1 VNVPVTAVFSFVRLY
16 LLPETEKELSCDTE
30 CAWNSYL
37 LKTML
42 LKGYS
47 CSQKLS
53 QLSTNKTECSWNS
66 YPVIKLQRSQITGN
80 TEWAQLQIKL
90 HGTSSLDTLNFT
102 RRNTISDK
110 LHS

>member
-1 VNVPVTAVFSFVRLY
+1 VSQLLTETVTTVFSFVRLY
-16 LLPETEKELSCDTE
+16 LLLETEKELSCDIE
-30 CAWNSYL
+30 CAW
-37 LKTML
+37 
-42 LKGYS
+42 
-47 CSQKLS
+47 
-53 QLSTNKTECSWNS
+53 
-66 YPVIKLQRSQITGN
+66 N